1 MDGRIDVGIN
11 TLYDMGALVASEKK
25 IGYGTADVPPL
36 MV

>member
-25 IGYGTADVPPL
+25 IERGTAYVPPS